1 MTTTA
6 TPNAEPSFRHI
17 AALLAGQL
25 TIKPTAPPPSPPP
38 RALISVANQPSPGRV
53 TSLSAAPTRGGVA
66 LLPPP
71 RGGSDAPLVTD
82 RGEWRCFVEHLQRRG
97 EVPGAS
103 GHDPERGVVSPRAVS
118 VRQMLAF
125 LRTPAPVDPA
135 CSATP
140 ASLPM
145 AARVAPPSD
154 GGGTDEPKSAGPV
167 DAPPEPA
174 TLLRRVAQP
183 ERQDIALDV
192 EESALD
198 EALEQRAEIYQT
210 NGQPS
215 AASHEDEDDE
225 PHQCFGTMPRFELAK
240 YRTDRVKQANEAL
253 QDEGSETAQDVAE
266 RTRRLTIHL
275 HETVRAYDPD
285 DAPGEVATAPD
296 QRALTK
302 VFDGVSLPEQGPS
315 VAAPDGERRDGSC
328 STAADAPGRG
338 GDGMDGPEPE
348 PAHQTSLPRQRSW
361 LHGAYAP
368 QRDAR
373 SSEASSR
380 HDDANALLVQSPSHR
395 NRQEAPPHADVAEG
409 STLWTD
415 LGRDDEWPVL
425 HTRSDETDVSPMQG
439 LQTLDPGDS
448 AARAL
453 RCEQE
458 LERVMERAEQL
469 KDEMNAQFRL
479 NQVGK
484 EDTARTLRRGRE
496 LKHLLQ
502 KVQHLE
508 DEWNACFS
516 PDQAEKDDVGVYF

>member
-1 MTTTA
+1 M
-6 TPNAEPSFRHI
+6 
-17 AALLAGQL
+17 
-25 TIKPTAPPPSPPP
+25 
-38 RALISVANQPSPGRV
+38 
-53 TSLSAAPTRGGVA
+53 
-66 LLPPP
+66 
-71 RGGSDAPLVTD
+71 APLI
-82 RGEWRCFVEHLQRRG
+82 
-97 EVPGAS
+97 
-103 GHDPERGVVSPRAVS
+103 
-118 VRQMLAF
+118 
-125 LRTPAPVDPA
+125 
-135 CSATP
+135 
-140 ASLPM
+140 
-145 AARVAPPSD
+145 APPSD
-154 GGGTDEPKSAGPV
+154 GGKIDEPISAAPV

-174 TLLRRVAQP
+174 TLLRRVSQA
-183 ERQDIALDV
+183 EIQDIAFDV
-192 EESALD
+192 EEGALD
-198 EALEQRAEIYQT
+198 EELEQGAEIYQT

-315 VAAPDGERRDGSC
+315 VAAPDVERRAGRGS
-328 STAADAPGRG
+328 TEADAPGRG
-338 GDGMDGPEPE
+338 GDGMDGPEPA

-380 HDDANALLVQSPSHR
+380 HDEANAFLVQSPSHR
-395 NRQEAPPHADVAEG
+395 NRRDEAPTHADVAEG

-415 LGRDDEWPVL
+415 LGRDDEWPLL
-425 HTRSDETDVSPMQG
+425 HTRSDEMDVSPMQD
-439 LQTLDPGDS
+439 LQTLDHSDP
-448 AARAL
+448 AARAR

-458 LERVMERAEQL
+458 LERVMQEVEQL
-469 KDEMNAQFRL
+469 EDEMKAQLLL
-479 NQVGK
+479 NRGG
-484 EDTARTLRRGRE
+484 EEGTARTLRRGQE
-496 LKHLLQ
+496 LEHLLQ

-508 DEWNACFS
+508 DEWNACFV
-516 PDQAEKDDVGVYF
+516 PDQGEEDDLGVYF